1 MTLSITDDQ
10 RYRLIEFITDRY
22 LDSMDVDDLARFFRF
37 EQREYL
43 QEYTDG
49 QLFGALED
57 ITHEDEYEEIIGD
70 LTNEAL

>member
-22 LDSMDVDDLARFFRF
+22 LDNMDVDDLARFFCD

-43 QEYTDG
+43 QEYTDD

-70 LTNEAL
+70 LTNATV